1 MSVLLGQSML
11 LLRYLCTKKEKME
24 VGDRFFWIL
33 LVGIW
38 TIFILWELQIQIMT
52 ESLLSQIVRYD
63 LLILPILLLVTGYA
77 LYENRKNRK

>member
-1 MSVLLGQSML
+1 
-11 LLRYLCTKKEKME
+11 ME

-63 LLILPILLLVTGYA
+63 LLILPILLLFTGYA